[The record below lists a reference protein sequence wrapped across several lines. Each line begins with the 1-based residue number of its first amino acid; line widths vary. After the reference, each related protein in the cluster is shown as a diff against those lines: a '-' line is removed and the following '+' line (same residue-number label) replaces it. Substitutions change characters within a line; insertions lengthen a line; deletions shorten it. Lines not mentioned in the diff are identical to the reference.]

1 MFRGDTW
8 TLFKKIGSVQ
18 RATAP
23 KPRNKTFPRNLII
36 VNSGK
41 TGNNDFR
48 ARLARKVK
56 WVSGLGLYRARLLTM
71 DVSPDMLPTL
81 TMGRQFPENGA

>member
-23 KPRNKTFPRNLII
+23 KPRNKTFPRNLM
-36 VNSGK
+36 
-41 TGNNDFR
+41 DCE
-48 ARLARKVK
+48 LRKI
-56 WVSGLGLYRARLLTM
+56 
-71 DVSPDMLPTL
+71 
-81 TMGRQFPENGA
+81 